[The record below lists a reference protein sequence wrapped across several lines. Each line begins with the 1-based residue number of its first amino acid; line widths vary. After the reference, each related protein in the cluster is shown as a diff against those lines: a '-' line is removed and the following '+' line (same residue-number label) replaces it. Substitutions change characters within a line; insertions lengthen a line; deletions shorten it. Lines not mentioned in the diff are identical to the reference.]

1 MTMSHCSLTVP
12 TVRLKRPNAVQTR
25 GQIACVK
32 EFETFILPQCLL
44 FSSKP
49 PGDRD
54 KKLGRFNLDT
64 CLKRQKFIVHGYE
77 ARALKHIP
85 KLLYVIYERLLRLCD
100 ARNVGYN
107 VNVSNFT
114 RQFLV
119 YQMSLNR
126 PADQQS
132 RLFGPQDSLVESNGG
147 VAAHGGGPP
156 LLTRRSSQS
165 LVSSSEDGQSE
176 VNTTTTTPGIGK
188 RNRDA
193 LQENLLKCIKMYLKV
208 FLCLNMLYTLYSNTE
223 V

>member
-1 MTMSHCSLTVP
+1 MVRPLRS
-12 TVRLKRPNAVQTR
+12 RLKRPNAVQTR

-32 EFETFILPQCLL
+32 EFETFILPQCLV

-85 KLLYVIYERLLRLCD
+85 KLLYVIFERLLRLCD
-100 ARNVGYN
+100 SRNAGYN
-107 VNVSNFT
+107 VNVNNFT

-119 YQMSLNR
+119 YKMGRNESAGQ
-126 PADQQS
+126 DG
-132 RLFGPQDSLVESNGG
+132 RLFPPPPSESNGD
-147 VAAHGGGPP
+147 AAGGHVGGGHAGT

-165 LVSSSEDGQSE
+165 LLGSEDGQSE
-176 VNTTTTTPGIGK
+176 VNTTTTTPGIHRSKSK
-188 RNRDA
+188 RTA
-193 LQENLLKCIKMYLKV
+193 LYPKR
-208 FLCLNMLYTLYSNTE
+208 
-223 V
+223 

>member
-1 MTMSHCSLTVP
+1 
-12 TVRLKRPNAVQTR
+12 VQTR

-32 EFETFILPQCLL
+32 EFETFILPQCLV

-64 CLKRQKFIVHGYE
+64 CLKRQKFIIHGYE

-100 ARNVGYN
+100 SHNAGFN
-107 VNVSNFT
+107 VNVNNFT

-119 YQMSLNR
+119 YQMSRNSST
-126 PADQQS
+126 AEGGG
-132 RLFGPQDSLVESNGG
+132 RLFATQDSTESNGG
-147 VAAHGGGPP
+147 GLDGAGSGHHAGT

-165 LVSSSEDGQSE
+165 LLSSEDGQTE
-176 VNTTTTTPGIGK
+176 VNTTTTTPGRK
-188 RNRDA
+188 
-193 LQENLLKCIKMYLKV
+193 
-208 FLCLNMLYTLYSNTE
+208 
-223 V
+223 

>member
-1 MTMSHCSLTVP
+1 
-12 TVRLKRPNAVQTR
+12 VQTR

-32 EFETFILPQCLL
+32 EFETFILPQCLV

-64 CLKRQKFIVHGYE
+64 CLKRQKFIIHGYE

-100 ARNVGYN
+100 SHNAGFN
-107 VNVSNFT
+107 VNVNNFT

-119 YQMSLNR
+119 YQMSRNSST
-126 PADQQS
+126 AEGGGGG
-132 RLFGPQDSLVESNGG
+132 RLFATQDSTESNGG
-147 VAAHGGGPP
+147 GLDGAGAGGHHAGT

-165 LVSSSEDGQSE
+165 LLSSEDGQTE
-176 VNTTTTTPGIGK
+176 VNTTTTTPGRK
-188 RNRDA
+188 
-193 LQENLLKCIKMYLKV
+193 
-208 FLCLNMLYTLYSNTE
+208 
-223 V
+223 